1 MTHFNRKLPRS
12 LALGAAVAL
21 LAACGGGGGDN
32 GSTANPTGR
41 LKLSVTDAPV
51 DDAQAVWV
59 QFRAVEF
66 KPEGAEPVRQDLK
79 DANGNAAPQ
88 RINLLPLQDGR
99 AAVLLDGVV
108 LPAGRYEWL
117 RLLVDNEPNVR
128 DSYIEVA
135 GNECE
140 LRIPSGDESG
150 LKLIRGFTLP
160 EQGALALT
168 VDFDLRKSIHAP
180 PGQQG
185 SGKNCTQA
193 YMMKPVLRLV
203 QDAEV
208 GGISGTV
215 ANSLFTDPA
224 CARLVYV
231 FADAAGAAAG
241 TTIPV
246 DYDGTAPD
254 PMAMAK
260 VDQVTG
266 AYKASF
272 LPAGNYTLAF
282 TCSADR
288 MDASDTLAFSA
299 AKGAAVK
306 AGLVTTGVNF
316 P

>member
-1 MTHFNRKLPRS
+1 MTNFHRKLSRS
-12 LALGAAVAL
+12 LALGVAVAL
-21 LAACGGGGGDN
+21 LAACGGGGNN
-32 GSTANPTGR
+32 GSSPGNPTGR

-66 KPEGAEPVRQDLK
+66 KPEGAGPVRQDLK
-79 DANGNAAPQ
+79 DANGAAAPQ

-185 SGKNCTQA
+185 SGMNC
-193 YMMKPVLRLV
+193 
-203 QDAEV
+203 
-208 GGISGTV
+208 
-215 ANSLFTDPA
+215 
-224 CARLVYV
+224 
-231 FADAAGAAAG
+231 
-241 TTIPV
+241 
-246 DYDGTAPD
+246 
-254 PMAMAK
+254 
-260 VDQVTG
+260 
-266 AYKASF
+266 
-272 LPAGNYTLAF
+272 
-282 TCSADR
+282 
-288 MDASDTLAFSA
+288 
-299 AKGAAVK
+299 
-306 AGLVTTGVNF
+306 
-316 P
+316 

>member
-1 MTHFNRKLPRS
+1 MTNFNVKLSRS

-21 LAACGGGGGDN
+21 LVACGGGGGNN
-32 GSTANPTGR
+32 GSASNPTGR

-79 DANGNAAPQ
+79 DANGTAAPQ

-128 DSYIEVA
+128 DSYIEIA

-160 EQGALALT
+160 EQGALALVQRLPDVGT
-168 VDFDLRKSIHAP
+168 QRAVAAWVAAPRITLGQRGGFALRVHGAP
-180 PGQQG
+180 KAPAAPAGRPVCRQAFASHSRARRRSLGAG
-185 SGKNCTQA
+185 SH
-193 YMMKPVLRLV
+193 PR
-203 QDAEV
+203 
-208 GGISGTV
+208 GG
-215 ANSLFTDPA
+215 ASLFGS
-224 CARLVYV
+224 ARHRL
-231 FADAAGAAAG
+231 
-241 TTIPV
+241 TTP
-246 DYDGTAPD
+246 P
-254 PMAMAK
+254 
-260 VDQVTG
+260 
-266 AYKASF
+266 
-272 LPAGNYTLAF
+272 
-282 TCSADR
+282 R
-288 MDASDTLAFSA
+288 
-299 AKGAAVK
+299 
-306 AGLVTTGVNF
+306 
-316 P
+316 

>member
-1 MTHFNRKLPRS
+1 M
-12 LALGAAVAL
+12 AL
-21 LAACGGGGGDN
+21 LAACGGGGGD
-32 GSTANPTGR
+32 GSSASNPTGR

-79 DANGNAAPQ
+79 DANGAAAPQ

-185 SGKNCTQA
+185 SGMNCTQA
-193 YMMKPVLRLV
+193 YHDEASVAPRAGRRGRWHQRHGRERAHRRRGVRAPGVRVRRRCRRSGGQHGPRRLRRHR
-203 QDAEV
+203 
-208 GGISGTV
+208 
-215 ANSLFTDPA
+215 
-224 CARLVYV
+224 ARP
-231 FADAAGAAAG
+231 GA
-241 TTIPV
+241 
-246 DYDGTAPD
+246 
-254 PMAMAK
+254 
-260 VDQVTG
+260 
-266 AYKASF
+266 
-272 LPAGNYTLAF
+272 
-282 TCSADR
+282 
-288 MDASDTLAFSA
+288 
-299 AKGAAVK
+299 
-306 AGLVTTGVNF
+306 
-316 P
+316 